1 MNTREQAKLLV
12 KESFGANGSIDFRRV
27 EAVCDYVEKD
37 VQTQRKIPLLR
48 AYMNMLKPILKKEE
62 ALVEVSGSISD
73 EAFEEIKKFVISET
87 GRSDLR
93 FQKLE
98 NKKLLGGIRVTCG
111 DNIWES
117 TALSALER
125 LRP

>member
-27 EAVCDYVEKD
+27 EAVCDYVEKA

-117 TALSALER
+117 TALSALES